1 MAAPSFV
8 SPTDVDL
15 GSIASIL
22 DIRPIG
28 SRPLVLDGSVAVASS
43 ELLADPASF
52 IPAPHARVL
61 VVCDLGVRS
70 ASVASALAAAGYG
83 NVQSLEGGI
92 EGWRSAGRSVTTT
105 THLPAAVV
113 DRFDRHIKLAEIG
126 VAGHE
131 RLMGSRIAVVG
142 AGGLGSPVLT
152 YLAAA
157 GVGALRIIEPDK
169 VETSN
174 LHRQPLYGPTDV
186 GVKKADAANHY
197 LRRVNPDV
205 EIDTFEIELNEDNA
219 VNLLDGCQVVV
230 DATDRFDAR
239 YAIADA
245 AHHLGIPVVFG
256 AVYRWEGRLAVFP
269 ADGPCY
275 RCLFPD
281 PPTDARA
288 LECAITGVLG
298 PVAGTI
304 GAMQATEA
312 IKIASGVGT
321 ELAGRLMIYD
331 GWSQRSDTVTISHR
345 PDCPCRHS

>member
-1 MAAPSFV
+1 V
-8 SPTDVDL
+8 NPTEVDL
-15 GSIASIL
+15 GAIASII

-43 ELLADPASF
+43 ELLADPGSF

-70 ASVASALAAAGYG
+70 ASVASALSDAGYA

-126 VAGHE
+126 VTGHE

-157 GVGALRIIEPDK
+157 GVGALRIVEPDK

-174 LHRQPLYGPTDV
+174 LHRQPMYGPTDV

-205 EIDTFEIELNEDNA
+205 EIDTFEVELDEDNA
-219 VNLLDGCQVVV
+219 VNLLDGCRVVV
-230 DATDRFDAR
+230 DATDRFEAR

-269 ADGPCY
+269 PDGPCY
-275 RCLFPD
+275 RCLFPA
-281 PPTDARA
+281 PPSDSRA

-298 PVAGTI
+298 SVAGTV

-312 IKIASGVGT
+312 IKIAAGIGT
-321 ELAGRLMIYD
+321 ELEGRLTIYD
-331 GWSQRSDTVTISHR
+331 GWTQRSDTVTIGRR
-345 PDCPCRHS
+345 PDCPTGHS